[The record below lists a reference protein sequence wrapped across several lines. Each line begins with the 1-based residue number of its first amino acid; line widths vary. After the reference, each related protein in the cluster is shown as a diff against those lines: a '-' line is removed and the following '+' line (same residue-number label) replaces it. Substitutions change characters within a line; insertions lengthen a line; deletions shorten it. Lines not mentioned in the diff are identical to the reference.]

1 MIDIFQPRIACNSYL
16 FWKDKKHAILVD
28 PGYNINNS
36 LIEHI
41 NKLGLTIEAVLI
53 THAHYD
59 HIDGLE
65 AVVNEFPNVVSY
77 VYEKECPDIDNPKF
91 NLSGWSEWGNQNLIY
106 RPKNIVELM
115 DGETFEVGG
124 YTIKCIATPFHTHG
138 SACYL
143 VDEENAL
150 FSGDTLFYTTVGR
163 TDLASS
169 TPRTMSAS
177 LLKLVALEKD
187 YDVYPGHGPKTHL
200 DREKKYNSY
209 LRNI

>member
-1 MIDIFQPRIACNSYL
+1 MIDIFQSRIACNSYL
-16 FWKDKKHAILVD
+16 LYKDKEHAILID
-28 PGYNINNS
+28 PGYNVNNC

-41 NKLGLTIEAVLI
+41 NHLGLHIDAVLL

-65 AVVNEFPNVVSY
+65 AVVKAFPNLKVFI
-77 VYEKECPDIDNPKF
+77 YEKESPDLDNPKF
-91 NLSGWSEWGNQNLIY
+91 NLSHWSEWGNKNLTY
-106 RPKNIVELM
+106 RPKNIYELM
-115 DGETFEVGG
+115 DGEEFNVCG
-124 YTIKCIATPFHTHG
+124 YTLKCIATPFHTRG

-150 FSGDTLFYTTVGR
+150 FTGDTLFYTTVGR
-163 TDLASS
+163 TDLTSS

-177 LLKLVALEKD
+177 LLKLVKLEKD
-187 YDVYPGHGPKTHL
+187 YDIYPGHGPKTHL